1 MATLVLQAA
10 GAYLGGLFGAFGAT
24 IGTAA
29 GALGGYLID
38 RALLTGSQS
47 REGPRLSGMQPLTG
61 EDGAPLARV
70 YGSARVGGT
79 LIWAT
84 RFQEVS
90 TTERQGAKGGPKTT
104 TFSYFGNFAIAICE
118 GEIACLRRIWADGKE
133 LDLEDVTI
141 RVYLGTQDQLPDPLI
156 EAKQG
161 TGNAPAYRGTAYAVF
176 DRFPLENFGNRIPQ
190 FSFEVLRPVNSLNAK
205 IKAVTLIPGSTEYGY
220 SPLPVTRQVQEGETI
235 SLNRHVLHGA
245 TDWAASIDELQ
256 ALCPNLESVA
266 LVVTWYGNDLR
277 CGNCAIKPGVT
288 TLDAAGLSAAWR
300 VSDSIRADAHL
311 VSSYQGGPSFGG
323 TPDDQSVI
331 DAIRDLKARGLKVTL
346 YPFIMMD
353 IAAGNALPNPYGGT
367 GQASYPWRGEITCHP
382 AAGVSGSVDKTAAA
396 GSQVSAFF
404 GAANAAQFSSA
415 GDLVHFSGGAD
426 WAYRRFI
433 LHYAKLAAVAGGV
446 DGFLLGSEL
455 RGLTRI
461 RSSADAFP
469 SVSALVSLAAEVRA
483 ILGSAPKLTYGADW
497 TEYFGYHPAEASGDV
512 FFNLDPLWASPHIS
526 AVGIDNYMPLADWRD
541 EDWLGGNPDGAKCAD
556 DTSALLESIGSG
568 EGFDWHYASQA
579 SRLSRTRSPITDGA
593 AGKPWVF
600 RYKDIKSW
608 WENSHFDRRA
618 GAELTVP
625 SAWQPRSKPIW
636 FTELGC
642 AAVDK
647 GANQPNVFVDPKSSS
662 SSKPYFSNGGRADL
676 TQQRFLAAHLDYW
689 TGTNNPISP
698 AYGAPMLDSGSLY
711 LWAWDARPFPAF
723 PLQSSIWSDGGNWIT
738 GHWLNGRLS
747 GMPLSDLIAA
757 ILAEHGISAAET
769 LESDGYVEGYVV
781 DAPATARA
789 ALEPL
794 VNVWPL
800 DVSEVN
806 GALNFRARSRA
817 ADVPRLISETI
828 YPEGGGPVATKL
840 IDLASIPRETTLG
853 FRDPLRDYQSATV
866 SARVE
871 AGAAGTE
878 SIDVPAMLDPGMADA
893 LLRGLHR
900 ERFTA
905 RKQITLSAP
914 WREAALA
921 VGDHIALADLPGET
935 FRVVRL
941 EDGAHRRIEAVSIAA
956 LYPHKVQSEIPAGA
970 DNPGSIAGPPLFHLI
985 DLPLLPGETDPAK
998 CFKLAVWSKPW
1009 RSEAVFVSPSS
1020 EGFVQRGSVNAPAVT
1035 GVLVNALSVG
1045 ETGRF
1050 DLENTV
1056 TVRLRDGEVSS
1067 APDIQLFNGANT
1079 VLVQSSSGAWEVLQF
1094 RNAVETSANVWE
1106 LTGLL
1111 RGQLGTEDAAA
1122 AGALAGA
1129 ALVSLNGAVAA
1140 AGLNASETGIELH
1153 WKVGPVGKDFTPQYF
1168 GEKIAVGGIRAL
1180 TPLAPVHL
1188 KKRALE
1194 NGDIEFSWV
1203 RRSRIDADTW
1213 LSGDIPLGEAGESWR
1228 IRLLSAADT
1237 VVRETASSTP
1247 TWLWTQSM
1255 QAADAPLV
1263 PAKLAL
1269 AQISEAVGAGVPALL
1284 PL

>member
-38 RALLTGSQS
+38 RALLTGSQN

-104 TFSYFGNFAIAICE
+104 TFSYFGNFAIAVCE

-141 RVYLGTQDQLPDPLI
+141 RFYRGPADQLPDPLI

-161 TGNAPAYRGTAYAVF
+161 SGNAPAYRGTAYAVF

-205 IKAVTLIPGSTEYGY
+205 VKAVTLIPGSTEYGY
-220 SPLPVTRQVQEGETI
+220 APLPVTRQVQEGETI
-235 SLNRHVLHGA
+235 SQNRHVLHAA

-277 CGNCAIKPGVT
+277 CGNCIIKPGVT
-288 TLDAAGLSAAWR
+288 TRDAAGLSAAWR
-300 VSDSIRADAHL
+300 VSDATRADAHL

-331 DAIRDLKARGLKVTL
+331 DSIRDLKSRGLKVTL
-346 YPFIMMD
+346 YPFVMMD
-353 IAAGNALPNPYGGT
+353 IPAGNTLPNPYGGAS
-367 GQASYPWRGEITCHP
+367 QAAYPWRGEITCHP
-382 AAGVSGSVDKTAAA
+382 AAGVAGSVDKTAAA

-404 GAANAAQFSSA
+404 GVANAAQFSSA
-415 GDLVHFSGGAD
+415 GDVVHFSGGAD
-426 WAYRRFI
+426 WAYRRFV
-433 LHYAKLAAVAGGV
+433 LHYAKLAMVAGGV
-446 DGFLLGSEL
+446 DGFLIGSEL

-461 RSSADAFP
+461 RSGAETFP
-469 SVSALVSLAAEVRA
+469 SVAALVSLASEARA

-497 TEYFGYHPAEASGDV
+497 SEYFGYHPADASGDV

-541 EDWLGGNPDGAKCAD
+541 EDWLGGNPDGARSAD
-556 DTSALLESIGSG
+556 DLSALSAAIASG
-568 EGFDWHYASQA
+568 EGFDWFYASEA
-579 SRLSRTRSPITDGA
+579 SRTSRTRTPITDGA

-600 RYKDIKSW
+600 RFKDIKSW
-608 WENSHFDRRA
+608 WEKPHFDRRA
-618 GAELTVP
+618 GAEITTP

-647 GANQPNVFVDPKSSS
+647 GANQPNVFADPKSSS
-662 SSKPYFSNGGRADL
+662 SSKPYFSNGGRSDL
-676 TQQRFLAAHLDYW
+676 EQQRFLTAHLDHW
-689 TGTNNPISP
+689 TGANNPVSP
-698 AYGAPMLDSGSLY
+698 VYGAPMLEMGNLY

-723 PLQSSIWSDGGNWIT
+723 PLQSSVWSDGGNWIT

-757 ILAEHGISAAET
+757 ILADHGVSAAET
-769 LESDGYVEGYVV
+769 IRADGFVEGYVV
-781 DAPATARA
+781 DAPTTARA

-794 VNVWPL
+794 INVWPI
-800 DVSEVN
+800 DVSEEDGSVR
-806 GALNFRARSRA
+806 FRSRSRA
-817 ADVPRLISETI
+817 PQAPHLISETV
-828 YPEGGGPVATKL
+828 YPEGEGPVVTKL
-840 IDLASIPRETTLG
+840 IELAAIPRETMLG
-853 FRDPLRDYQSATV
+853 FRDPLRDYQAATV
-866 SARVE
+866 SARIE

-878 SIDVPAMLDPGMADA
+878 TFDIPAMLDPGMADA
-893 LLRGLHR
+893 LVRGLHR

-905 RKQITLSAP
+905 RKQITVSAP

-921 VGDHIALADLPGET
+921 AGDHIALADFPGQA
-935 FRVVRL
+935 FRVMRI
-941 EDGAHRRIEAVSIAA
+941 EDGAHRRIEAISVSA
-956 LYPHKVQSEIPAGA
+956 LYPHAVQSELPDALEYQGGI
-970 DNPGSIAGPPLFHLI
+970 SGPPLFHLI
-985 DLPLLPGETDPAK
+985 DLPLLPGESDPAK
-998 CFKLAVWSKPW
+998 CFRLAVWSKPW
-1009 RSEAVFVSPSS
+1009 RSQAVFVSPASD
-1020 EGFVQRGSVNAPAVT
+1020 GFVQRGSVNAPAIT
-1035 GVLVNALSVG
+1035 GVLVNALNAG

-1050 DLENTV
+1050 DLENKV
-1056 TVRLRDGEVSS
+1056 TVRLRAGELSS
-1067 APDIQLFNGANT
+1067 AADAQLFNGANT
-1079 VLVQSSSGAWEVLQF
+1079 ILVQCASVAWEVLQF
-1094 RNAVETSANVWE
+1094 RTAAETSPDIWE
-1106 LTGLL
+1106 LSGLL
-1111 RGQLGTEDAAA
+1111 RAQLGTDDAMA
-1122 AGALAGA
+1122 AGAPAGA
-1129 ALVSLNGAVAA
+1129 AFVALNGAAA
-1140 AGLNASETGIELH
+1140 AGLNANESGIELH
-1153 WKVGPVGKDFTPQYF
+1153 WKVGPAGKDFTPQFF
-1168 GEKIAVGGIRAL
+1168 GEKVAAGGVRAL

-1188 KKRALE
+1188 KRHMLA
-1194 NGDIEFSWV
+1194 NGDVEFSWI
-1203 RRSRIDADTW
+1203 RRSRVDADSW
-1213 LSGDIPLGEAGESWR
+1213 LGSEIPLGEAAENYR
-1228 IRLLSAADT
+1228 VRLLSAADT
-1237 VVRETASSTP
+1237 LIREAVSPSP
-1247 TWLWTQSM
+1247 QWLWTQSM
-1255 QAADAPLV
+1255 QAADAPML
-1263 PAKLAL
+1263 PAKLEL
-1269 AQISEAVGAGVPALL
+1269 SQISEAVGAGAPALL
-1284 PL
+1284 AL

>member
-24 IGTAA
+24 VGTAA

-90 TTERQGAKGGPKTT
+90 TTERQGAKGGPKLT
-104 TFSYFGNFAIAICE
+104 TFSYFGNFVIAICE

-141 RVYLGTQDQLPDPLI
+141 RLYRGTADQLPDPLI

-190 FSFEVLRPVNSLNAK
+190 FSFEVLRPVSSLNAK

-220 SPLPVTRQVQEGETI
+220 APLPVTRQVQEGETV
-235 SLNRHVLHGA
+235 SQNRHVLHGA

-266 LVVTWYGNDLR
+266 LVVTWFGNDLR
-277 CGNCAIKPGVT
+277 CGNCTVKPGVAT
-288 TLDAAGLSAAWR
+288 RDAAGLSAAWR
-300 VSDSIRADAHL
+300 VSDATRADAHL

-346 YPFIMMD
+346 YPFVMMD

-382 AAGVSGSVDKTAAA
+382 AAGVAGSVDKTAAA
-396 GSQVSAFF
+396 GGQAAAFF
-404 GAANAAQFSSA
+404 GTENAAQFSSA
-415 GDLVHFSGGAD
+415 GDLVHFAGGAD

-469 SVSALVSLAAEVRA
+469 SVSALVSLASQVRF

-497 TEYFGYHPAEASGDV
+497 SEYFGYHPTDASGDM

-526 AVGIDNYMPLADWRD
+526 AIGIDNYMPLADWRD
-541 EDWLGGNPDGAKCAD
+541 EDWLGGNPDGAKSAD
-556 DTSALLESIGSG
+556 DLTALSAAIGAG
-568 EGFDWHYASQA
+568 EGFDWFYGSDAA
-579 SRLSRTRSPITDGA
+579 RAGRIRSPITDGA

-600 RYKDIKSW
+600 RHKDIRSW
-608 WENSHFDRRA
+608 WENPHFDRRA
-618 GAELTVP
+618 GAELTTA

-636 FTELGC
+636 FTEIGC

-647 GANQPNVFVDPKSSS
+647 GANQPNVFSDPKSSS
-662 SSKPYFSNGGRADL
+662 SSRPHFSNGGRSDL
-676 TQQRFLAAHLDYW
+676 TQQRFLTAHLNHW
-689 TGTNNPISP
+689 TGADNPVSP
-698 AYGAPMLDSGSLY
+698 VYGAPMLDISNLH

-723 PLQSSIWSDGGNWIT
+723 PLQSSVWSDGGNWVA

-757 ILAEHGISAAET
+757 ILSDHGVSGAET
-769 LESDGYVEGYVV
+769 VEADGFLEGYVV
-781 DAPATARA
+781 DAPTTARA

-794 VNVWPL
+794 VNVWPI
-800 DVSEVN
+800 DVSEEN
-806 GALNFRARSRA
+806 GNLQFRSRSRA
-817 ADVPRLISETI
+817 PDAPHLIAETI
-828 YPEGGGPVATKL
+828 YPEGEGPLVTKL
-840 IDLASIPRETTLG
+840 IELATIPRETTLV
-853 FRDPLRDYQSATV
+853 FRHPLRDYQAATV
-866 SARVE
+866 TARVE
-871 AGAAGTE
+871 AGDAGTE
-878 SIDVPAMLDPGMADA
+878 SFDIPAMLDPGMADA
-893 LLRGLHR
+893 LVRGLHR

-905 RKQITLSAP
+905 RKQIIVSAP

-921 VGDHIALADLPGET
+921 AGDHVALADLPGET
-935 FRVVRL
+935 FRVMHI
-941 EDGAHRRIEAVSIAA
+941 EDGAHRRIEAISVAA
-956 LYPHKVQSEIPAGA
+956 LYPHAVQSDLPAASEYQG
-970 DNPGSIAGPPLFHLI
+970 GISGPPLFHLI
-985 DLPLLPGETDPAK
+985 DLPLLPGESDPAK
-998 CFKLAVWSKPW
+998 CFRLAVWSKPW

-1020 EGFVQRGSVNAPAVT
+1020 DGFVQRGVVNAPAVA
-1035 GVLVNALSVG
+1035 GVLVNALSAG

-1050 DLENTV
+1050 DLENKV
-1056 TVRLRDGEVSS
+1056 TLRLRSGELSS
-1067 APDIQLFNGANT
+1067 AADIQLFSGANT
-1079 VLVQSSSGAWEVLQF
+1079 ILVQSASGAWEVLQF
-1094 RNAVETSANVWE
+1094 RSASEVSANVWE

-1111 RGQLGTEDAAA
+1111 RAQLGTEDAMN
-1122 AGALAGA
+1122 AGAPAGA
-1129 ALVSLNGAVAA
+1129 AFVALNGAVPA
-1140 AGLNASETGIELH
+1140 AGLSSNETGIDLH
-1153 WKVGPVGKDFTPQYF
+1153 WKVGPAGKDFTPQYF
-1168 GEKIAVGGIRAL
+1168 GEKIAAGGIRAL
-1180 TPLAPVHL
+1180 MPLAPAHL
-1188 KKRALE
+1188 KKRALAI
-1194 NGDIEFSWV
+1194 GDLEFSWI
-1203 RRSRIDADTW
+1203 RRSRVDADTW
-1213 LSGDIPLGEAGESWR
+1213 LSSDIPLGEAAESWR
-1228 IRLLSAADT
+1228 MRLLTAENT
-1237 VVRETASSTP
+1237 VVREASSSSAQ
-1247 TWLWTQSM
+1247 WLWTQAM
-1255 QAADAPLV
+1255 QAADAPML
-1263 PAKLAL
+1263 PAKLEVS
-1269 AQISEAVGAGVPALL
+1269 QISEAVGAGVPAVLSL
-1284 PL
+1284 